1 MQMNRLF
8 LFNPENDIALARD
21 AQRFTPPRQAA
32 LLHRAGCALPFW
44 LADPGDYILVPEDSV
59 ENVSI
64 WMESMGLKGATA
76 VSSAKGLDIA
86 GLAPWGWSRDT
97 VSQFLKAGVDSR
109 LLAPICDMMPRHRA
123 LSHRRT
129 ALALLEA
136 LRLKGVEIGYPL
148 PIEACCGDE
157 IMEYASLNGKVFIK
171 SPWSSSGRGVFPAD
185 DRTMA
190 SALVRSAGIIAS
202 QGSVMVEKALDKV
215 ADFAML
221 FTVVGA
227 YAQFAGYS
235 FFRNSTD
242 TNYGGNFV
250 TSDADI
256 LREVGMYIEESRI
269 EQLKDILLNVLPDIL
284 GKEYTGPI
292 GIDMMVFRGEDG
304 QLRINPCVEINL
316 RYTMG
321 FVARGIY
328 HRLGRTGWMTMRPK
342 TALES
347 RAVSGSTETGE
358 EPTFSLVPPNPWF
371 DIIFSAQV

>member
-1 MQMNRLF
+1 
-8 LFNPENDIALARD
+8 
-21 AQRFTPPRQAA
+21 
-32 LLHRAGCALPFW
+32 
-44 LADPGDYILVPEDSV
+44 
-59 ENVSI
+59 
-64 WMESMGLKGATA
+64 
-76 VSSAKGLDIA
+76 
-86 GLAPWGWSRDT
+86 
-97 VSQFLKAGVDSR
+97 
-109 LLAPICDMMPRHRA
+109 
-123 LSHRRT
+123 
-129 ALALLEA
+129 
-136 LRLKGVEIGYPL
+136 
-148 PIEACCGDE
+148 
-157 IMEYASLNGKVFIK
+157 MEYASRNGKVFIK

-185 DRTMA
+185 DRTMT

-235 FFRNSTD
+235 FFR
-242 TNYGGNFV
+242 
-250 TSDADI
+250 SDADI
-256 LREVGMYIEESRI
+256 LREVGMHIEESRI
-269 EQLKDILLNVLPDIL
+269 EQLKDTLLNVLPDIL
-284 GKEYTGPI
+284 GKEYTGPV

-328 HRLGRTGWMTMRPK
+328 RHSGRTGWMTMRPK

-358 EPTFSLVPPNPWF
+358 GPTFSLVPPNPWF